1 MSRPTQDT
9 TRNNSHV
16 RIRDY
21 HPLWFNFP
29 VDSTLWNISHRG
41 PTTPE
46 LPKQFWFGLFRFR
59 SPLLSES
66 LIIFSSSGYLDV
78 SVLRVCSFRWLVF
91 NQPGCPIRKSTD
103 QRLCAPSR
111 SLSQLITSFIASASQ
126 GIRRLPLITF
136 LIRLLYMFIPIC
148 QRTNVTLITNYKD
161 PCGEYRS
168 RTDDLL
174 RARQAL

>member
-9 TRNNSHV
+9 TRNNSHLP
-16 RIRDY
+16 IRDY

-29 VDSTLWNISHRG
+29 VDSNSWNISQRG
-41 PTTPE
+41 PTTPT
-46 LPKQFWFGLFRFR
+46 LPKQNWFGLIRFR

-78 SVLRVCSFRWLVF
+78 SVLRVRSFKRWLVF
-91 NQPGCPIRKSTD
+91 NQPGCPIRKSTN
-103 QRLCAPSR
+103 QRLCAPPR

-126 GIRRLPLITF
+126 GIRRLLLITF
-136 LIRLLYMFIPIC
+136 LRRLLYMFIPIC
-148 QRTNVTLITNYKD
+148 QRTFWSLIKED
-161 PCGEYRS
+161 RCGEYRS

>member
-9 TRNNSHV
+9 TRNNSHLP
-16 RIRDY
+16 IRDY

-29 VDSTLWNISHRG
+29 VDSNSWNISHRG
-41 PTTPE
+41 PTTPT
-46 LPKQFWFGLFRFR
+46 LPKQDWFGLFRFR

-91 NQPGCPIRKSTD
+91 NQPGCPIRKSTY
-103 QRLCAPSR
+103 QRLCAPPR

-126 GIRRLPLITF
+126 GIRRLLLITF
-136 LIRLLYMFIPIC
+136 LRRLLYMFIPIC
-148 QRTNVTLITNYKD
+148 QRTFWSLIKED
-161 PCGEYRS
+161 RCGEYRS

>member
-9 TRNNSHV
+9 TRNNSHLP
-16 RIRDY
+16 IRDY

-29 VDSTLWNISHRG
+29 VDSYSWNISCRG
-41 PTTPE
+41 PTTPP
-46 LPKQFWFGLFRFR
+46 LPKQWWFGLIRFR

-91 NQPGCPIRKSTD
+91 NQPGCPIRKSTY
-103 QRLCAPSR
+103 QRLCAPPR

-126 GIRRLPLITF
+126 GIRRLLLITF
-136 LIRLLYMFIPIC
+136 LRRLLYMFIPIC
-148 QRTNVTLITNYKD
+148 QRTFW
-161 PCGEYRS
+161 S
-168 RTDDLL
+168 S
-174 RARQAL
+174 

>member
-9 TRNNSHV
+9 TRNNSHLP
-16 RIRDY
+16 IRDY
-21 HPLWFNFP
+21 HPLWSNFP
-29 VDSTLWNISHRG
+29 VSSNSWNISCRG
-41 PTTPE
+41 PTTPT
-46 LPKQFWFGLFRFR
+46 LPKQNWFGLIRFR

-91 NQPGCPIRKSTD
+91 NQPGCPIRKSTY
-103 QRLCAPSR
+103 QRLCAPPR

-126 GIRRLPLITF
+126 GIRRLLLITF
-136 LIRLLYMFIPIC
+136 LRRLLYMFIPIC
-148 QRTNVTLITNYKD
+148 QRTFWSLIKED
-161 PCGEYRS
+161 RCGEYRS